1 MTGGRAGRR
10 AGGSTS
16 GRSGGGFAGRPGSA
30 AGSGSGDA
38 EPDTDPAATARDIC
52 LRQLTARP
60 RSRAELATILRRK
73 EIPGEVAEQVLAR
86 LVEVGLVDDAAY
98 AEMVVQSGQRHRS
111 LGRRALSAEL
121 RRKGVADETAGEAIA
136 AIDSDDEEQAARGL
150 VERKLRS
157 MSTLDEPAR
166 IRRLMGMLARR
177 GYAQGLAYRVI
188 RDVLREEGSPTE
200 LPDPEHVT

>member
-10 AGGSTS
+10 AGESTS